1 MDYLFEFSKG
11 SVVLNEEQNRVATSP
26 LSENQRILASAGS
39 GKTTTITARI
49 AYLVEE
55 YNIDPSTILLVTFSR
70 AAAKEMIHRVHQLIG
85 PVQMYAGTFHALS
98 SQILREKSPLTM
110 KDQPFIDEIPY
121 RLVKWLD
128 TPEAKKWVKRFRTI
142 IIDEFQDINDIQWQ
156 LIKGFYHPGSTMTI
170 VGDDAQNSYT
180 TFQGKNDSQSTR
192 RKKT

>member
-11 SVVLNEEQNRVATSP
+11 SVTLNEEQHRVATSP

-85 PVQMYAGTFHALS
+85 PVQMYAGTFMHS
-98 SQILREKSPLTM
+98 VHK
-110 KDQPFIDEIPY
+110 F
-121 RLVKWLD
+121 
-128 TPEAKKWVKRFRTI
+128 
-142 IIDEFQDINDIQWQ
+142 
-156 LIKGFYHPGSTMTI
+156 
-170 VGDDAQNSYT
+170 
-180 TFQGKNDSQSTR
+180 
-192 RKKT
+192 